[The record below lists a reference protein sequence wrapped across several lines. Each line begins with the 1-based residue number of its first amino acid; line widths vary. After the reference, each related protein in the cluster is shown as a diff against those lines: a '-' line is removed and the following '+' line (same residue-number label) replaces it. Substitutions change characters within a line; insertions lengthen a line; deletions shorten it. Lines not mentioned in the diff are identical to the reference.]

1 MFVHLD
7 LLHPDLW
14 KKVCKTSKLQPTAPK
29 KQLSVEDPV
38 LVQDYRKSQDP
49 WIKGVVVAKLGHVT
63 YCVQV
68 KELFWKQHIDQL
80 KDLSG
85 MQIQPHGQEQL
96 EDCEVNVL
104 QLFFAA
110 YSTTKMPVTTVGH
123 FSSHSEP
130 APNQSKPMCHRG
142 ETRGRTTKGS
152 CKSRLMQEVWL
163 PLPDC
168 LSRETLPV
176 NWQKTA

>member
-1 MFVHLD
+1 M
-7 LLHPDLW
+7 
-14 KKVCKTSKLQPTAPK
+14 PK
-29 KQLSVEDPV
+29 IQLSVEDPV

-49 WIKGVVVAKLGHVT
+49 WVKGVVVAKLGHVT

-104 QLFFAA
+104 HLFFADKQKGKGTLCP
-110 YSTTKMPVTTVGH
+110 TTRLNFLVVVFK
-123 FSSHSEP
+123 
-130 APNQSKPMCHRG
+130 K
-142 ETRGRTTKGS
+142 TKG
-152 CKSRLMQEVWL
+152 L
-163 PLPDC
+163 
-168 LSRETLPV
+168 LSL
-176 NWQKTA
+176 